1 MSLPIVN
8 ARDLFKDTA
17 QAVFYNTNTD
27 AAVIRINVVNRG
39 TQFAKIALAITNTQ
53 TLPTSPAEYV
63 EYGTRVEPKGSLEIT
78 GVIIPPGFYVV
89 AYSSRSLVNVVTYGL
104 ATGDFAGTV
113 AMPTVSA
120 TTLTETGLEHQY
132 DPAHIFSRTSPTAVL
147 EDAVGQFNTTVSGS
161 PTFVSATQSYN
172 YNGTTDWF
180 SADGTT
186 YLNMPTVDDL
196 WADAGQVWSLEA
208 WFRFPTAPTTTRVGN
223 AAHVIANKGG
233 GLIGGAETL
242 TLFVSSATDTSNNQE
257 VPHYL
262 MLGLRGSKTVISTAP
277 VNTNTWNQVVITW
290 NGTTGNAY
298 LNGAFRTVLNVGTA
312 AVQTGIF
319 RIGTQGDINGAYE
332 GGIGPVRLYSTA
344 LSLAEVAANF
354 NFNRVRFGL

>member
-39 TQFAKIALAITNTQ
+39 TKFAKVALAITNTQ
-53 TLPTSPAEYV
+53 TLPTSPAEYI
-63 EYGTRVEPKGSLEIT
+63 EYGTRVEPKGTLEIT

-113 AMPTVSA
+113 AIPTVGA
-120 TTLTETGLEHQY
+120 AALTEAGIEHQY

-161 PTFVSATQSYN
+161 PTFVSGTQSYN
-172 YNGTTDWF
+172 YNGSTDWF
-180 SADGTT
+180 TATGTT

-196 WADAGQVWSLEA
+196 WADAGRVWSIEA
-208 WFRFPTAPTTTRVGN
+208 WFRFPIAPVTARTGN
-223 AAHVIANKGG
+223 TGYHILNKGG
-233 GLIGGAETL
+233 GILGGAATL
-242 TLFVSSATDTSNNQE
+242 TLFVNSATDTTFGQ

-262 MLGLRGSKTVISTAP
+262 TLVLRGTLTSISTAG
-277 VNTNTWNQVVITW
+277 VNTNTWNQVVLTW
-290 NGTTGNAY
+290 DGTTGNAY

-312 AVQTGIF
+312 VVQTGEF
-319 RIGTQGDINGAYE
+319 RIGGNGSAATTYE
-332 GGIGPVRLYSTA
+332 GGIGPIRLYSTA
-344 LSLAEVAANF
+344 LTLSEVATNF
-354 NFNRVRFGL
+354 NYDRARFGL